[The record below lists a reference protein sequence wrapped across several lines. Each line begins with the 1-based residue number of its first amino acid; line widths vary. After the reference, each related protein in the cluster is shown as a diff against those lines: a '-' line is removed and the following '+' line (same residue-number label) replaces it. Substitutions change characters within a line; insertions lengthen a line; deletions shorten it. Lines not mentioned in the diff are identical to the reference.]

1 MADEKILIEIEVD
14 NDKALKDLDKQNRE
28 IEELEQ
34 NLKTLKDQEGKNSQE
49 YQKTAQK
56 LKQTRQERSQN
67 LRLIRSE
74 KGSLNELRANL
85 AKLTTQRNAVNTST
99 EEGVRKFQKLNEAIK
114 KQNDSI
120 KEAEQAGGDF
130 RRSVGNYGSA
140 IGDIIPVFKSLNIT
154 MLANPVGLI
163 VAGITALIA
172 AFGRTEKGAKFL
184 KTTMAVLNVV
194 FDTLVGYVGNLVV
207 DLVDVFQNPVES
219 LKKFAN
225 MFQNYILGKFETFI
239 EGLGLAGDAIAK
251 LFKGDFKGAV
261 EDAGKA
267 TKKFVE
273 VNPMF
278 DLFAG
283 IVEEGEKVIDTVQ
296 KNVTATIKL
305 EDATWKLQRSMLATQ
320 KEIKKL
326 EGQEAVL
333 ASRAEDA
340 TLSFQEQA
348 KAQEELIAVQK
359 RKSQEQEKLIS
370 DEINLIQTQLDIAKR
385 NGQDTLELQRELTE
399 KQKELTDVR
408 NQAAL
413 DEENNLKITRQ
424 RKQDIW
430 EQELDFIIDVG
441 ERERDVLEQRANNE
455 ELTIEQRR
463 QALADYQASYDRF
476 LQAQRSQFNE
486 IGLSDEELNR
496 LLGIKDPAELAEAI
510 TSLEGLTEI
519 EKNRLRE
526 VMIEFKNAELEKQK
540 AVEDS
545 TRAINATVKASYDY
559 QKSLRISNAQHA
571 ASILNS
577 GFELAKVFASKNEK
591 LAKALGITQAIINT
605 AVGVTNALAT
615 VTPWPAAV
623 AAAAATVASGAAQIA
638 AISSADSSST
648 PSAVTPSTA
657 GYNGTAT
664 ANTSAADQSLAEQ
677 AALEGAIA
685 NLGLTVSVTEINDA
699 QNNVQATQDTSTI

>member
-172 AFGRTEKGAKFL
+172 AFGKTEKGAKML
-184 KTTMAVLNVV
+184 KTALAIVNVV

-207 DLVDVFQNPVES
+207 DLVEVFENPVES

-239 EGLGLAGDAIAK
+239 DGLGLAGDAIAK

-273 VNPMF
+273 VSPIT
-278 DLFAG
+278 DLFKG
-283 IVEEGEKVIDTVQ
+283 IVEEGEKVVDTVQ
-296 KNVTATIKL
+296 KNVTATIEL
-305 EDATWKLQRSMLATQ
+305 EDATWKLNRSMLATQ

-348 KAQEELIAVQK
+348 QAQEELIAVQK
-359 RKSQEQEKLIS
+359 RKFQQQESLVNQEIT
-370 DEINLIQTQLDIAKR
+370 LIQKQLDIAKR
-385 NGQDTLELQRELTE
+385 NSQDTLEIQRELTE
-399 KQKELTDVR
+399 KQKERTEIR
-408 NQAAL
+408 NQANL
-413 DEENNLKITRQ
+413 DEENNLKVTRQ

-441 ERERDVLEQRANNE
+441 ERERAVLEERATNE
-455 ELTIEQRR
+455 DLTIEQRK
-463 QALADYQASYDRF
+463 QALADYQANYDQF
-476 LQAQRSQFNE
+476 LAAQRNQFE
-486 IGLSDEELNR
+486 ELGLSEEELNA
-496 LLGIKDPAELAEAI
+496 LLGIKDPAELAKAI
-510 TSLEGLTEI
+510 TDIDYLSEVQ
-519 EKNRLRE
+519 KNRLRE
-526 VMIEFKNAELEKQK
+526 VMIEYKNSELERAK
-540 AVEDS
+540 VTEDS
-545 TRAINATVKASYDY
+545 EKAITN
-559 QKSLRISNAQHA
+559 SLRVEAQA
-571 ASILNS
+571 RIEIERQVADSRAQLLAS
-577 GFELAKVFASKNEK
+577 GFTLAKALASKNEK
-591 LAKALGITQAIINT
+591 LVKAIGLVEVAVNT
-605 AVGVTNALAT
+605 ARGIMNAFAT
-615 VTPWPAAV
+615 LPYPAAIP
-623 AAAAATVASGAAQIA
+623 AALSIAATGAAQAIA
-638 AISSADSSST
+638 ITSTSPSGGAVDTSLPSST
-648 PSAVTPSTA
+648 ST
-657 GYNGTAT
+657 TT
-664 ANTSAADQSLAEQ
+664 ANTSSADQALAEQ

-699 QNNVQATQDTSTI
+699 QNNVQVTQDTSTI